1 MMKRVDSKSDAKKRI
16 EAYYN
21 ALLQHNNEVENAHT
35 KKTIEFVVSSMD
47 EDEAVEAEQDIIKK
61 DRDYS
66 EVIASDH
73 KVAFEKR
80 IMAYMT
86 KFAELTA
93 EQKELSAPMQELVD
107 KYKNYDFDS
116 LVTEEIN
123 GNTFT
128 YRKDKFPIEQY
139 RQELEQIG
147 EKSKGNQ
154 WSASVS
160 GDGRLVIY

>member
-21 ALLQHNNEVENAHT
+21 ALLQHSNEVEDVHT

-80 IMAYMT
+80 IMA
-86 KFAELTA
+86 
-93 EQKELSAPMQELVD
+93 
-107 KYKNYDFDS
+107 
-116 LVTEEIN
+116 
-123 GNTFT
+123 
-128 YRKDKFPIEQY
+128 
-139 RQELEQIG
+139 
-147 EKSKGNQ
+147 
-154 WSASVS
+154 
-160 GDGRLVIY
+160 